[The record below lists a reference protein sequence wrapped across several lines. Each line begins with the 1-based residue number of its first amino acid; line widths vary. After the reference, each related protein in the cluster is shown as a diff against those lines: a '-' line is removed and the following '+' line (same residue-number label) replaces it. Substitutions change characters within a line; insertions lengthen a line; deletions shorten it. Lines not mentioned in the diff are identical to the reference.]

1 MKKIFL
7 CLLLMP
13 SIAVAVDL
21 TNTILDVAN
30 SKISMVATINGLDA
44 KVVYVGIHDL
54 CESVSIAWTEQR
66 IENFRVCNG
75 EVIPRGTVSPSWGD
89 EGENRVVLKSVVNNA
104 ILYGQAKQI
113 DSSGYLI
120 AARSLGTVSNNCKN
134 IEVIV
139 SYDGDLVDRAVRE
152 VCGK

>member
-1 MKKIFL
+1 
-7 CLLLMP
+7 
-13 SIAVAVDL
+13 
-21 TNTILDVAN
+21 
-30 SKISMVATINGLDA
+30 MVATISGQEA
-44 KVVYVGIHDL
+44 EVVYVGIHDL
-54 CESVSIAWTEQR
+54 CESVSIVWSEQR

-75 EVIPRGTVSPSWGD
+75 EVKPRGTVSPSWGD
-89 EGENRVVLKSVVNNA
+89 GSENLVVFKSVVNNA

-113 DSSGYLI
+113 DRSGYLVS
-120 AARSLGTVSNNCKN
+120 AKSLGTVSHNCKN